1 MGRAEA
7 QRSRGRSTGV
17 LLEAPH
23 VSTKEDAVASRKTD
37 EWTIEKWRTDAR
49 WGRLEFGDT
58 LLDRG
63 RPLWRDLT
71 VASVVA
77 VVLWVAAAVVFR

>member
-1 MGRAEA
+1 MGRAEP
-7 QRSRGRSTGV
+7 QRSHAGSTGV
-17 LLEAPH
+17 LLEAAR

-37 EWTIEKWRTDAR
+37 EWTIEKWRMDAR

-77 VVLWVAAAVVFR
+77 VVLWIAAAVVFR